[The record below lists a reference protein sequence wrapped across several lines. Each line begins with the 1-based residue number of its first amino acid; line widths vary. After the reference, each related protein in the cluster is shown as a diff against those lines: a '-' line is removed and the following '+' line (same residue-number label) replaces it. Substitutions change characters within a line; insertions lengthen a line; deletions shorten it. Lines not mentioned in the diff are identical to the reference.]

1 MPVLVPA
8 AITITAGRG
17 ATLRCDADADDGR
30 SQAPTLTMMGR
41 DATL

>member
-8 AITITAGRG
+8 AMTITAGRG
-17 ATLRCDADADDGR
+17 ATLRCDAEEEDGC
-30 SQAPTLTMMGR
+30 SQAPTLMMMGR